1 LAVGLVLVF
10 DLFEAVEL
18 DGWELLELN
27 LPRRS
32 QILIAVFVQ

>member
-10 DLFEAVEL
+10 NFFEAVEL
-18 DGWELLELN
+18 DGRELLELN

-32 QILIAVFVQ
+32 QIAVFVQ